1 MFDNTYITQRIHK
14 ANALREQRLNPY
26 GNALK
31 RTMSNAAFLRTYA
44 HLLDSSQAL
53 ESTFSKVDSR
63 NEAQALSPTATPRIH
78 KDDNQ
83 AEYEK
88 STQPLESTF
97 DNAPILANS
106 AKDSRI
112 VDEKSGLSSDWQG
125 SYLSGNDRSQ
135 SRRIH
140 DLSLQ
145 AESTDQAEMPAES
158 VVGRVK
164 FMRMMGKACF
174 IKIQDGSAT
183 LQAYL
188 SKNELSE
195 QEFLVVKKLLEV
207 GDIVNITGYAFVTK
221 TGELSIHA
229 SAFTILTKSIIP
241 LPEKFHGLTDIEA
254 RYRQR
259 YVDLIMN
266 PSVKEAFVLRSR
278 IVALVRRFFEERGF
292 LEVETPMLHPIP
304 GGANAKPFVTHHN
317 ALNVDRYLRIA
328 PELYLKRL
336 IVGGFEAVF
345 ELNRNFR
352 NEGMDHSH
360 NPEFSMIEFYWAYR
374 TYEELITLTQEFFT
388 YLLEKL
394 NLPTKLPWG
403 DVEVDFSKWS
413 IVGYKESLL
422 TIGNLPESALENAK
436 SLESYL
442 TQKGIKLESNLT
454 YGKLQDAAFS
464 EFVESKLINPTFI
477 TQYPIDIS
485 PLARRNDEDP
495 NIADRFEL
503 FIGGKEIANGFSE
516 LNDPIDQ
523 YERFLAQVRQ
533 KDAGD
538 EEAQYMDE
546 DFVTALGY
554 GMPPTAGQG
563 IGIDRLVMLLT
574 NNKSIKDV
582 LLFPAM
588 KPQAKDTES
597 S

>member
-1 MFDNTYITQRIHK
+1 
-14 ANALREQRLNPY
+14 
-26 GNALK
+26 
-31 RTMSNAAFLRTYA
+31 
-44 HLLDSSQAL
+44 
-53 ESTFSKVDSR
+53 
-63 NEAQALSPTATPRIH
+63 
-78 KDDNQ
+78 
-83 AEYEK
+83 
-88 STQPLESTF
+88 
-97 DNAPILANS
+97 
-106 AKDSRI
+106 
-112 VDEKSGLSSDWQG
+112 
-125 SYLSGNDRSQ
+125 
-135 SRRIH
+135 
-140 DLSLQ
+140 
-145 AESTDQAEMPAES
+145 
-158 VVGRVK
+158 
-164 FMRMMGKACF
+164 
-174 IKIQDGSAT
+174 
-183 LQAYL
+183 
-188 SKNELSE
+188 
-195 QEFLVVKKLLEV
+195 
-207 GDIVNITGYAFVTK
+207 
-221 TGELSIHA
+221 
-229 SAFTILTKSIIP
+229 
-241 LPEKFHGLTDIEA
+241 
-254 RYRQR
+254 
-259 YVDLIMN
+259 
-266 PSVKEAFVLRSR
+266 
-278 IVALVRRFFEERGF
+278 
-292 LEVETPMLHPIP
+292 MLHPIP

-374 TYEELITLTQEFFT
+374 TYEDLIALTQELFA
-388 YLLEKL
+388 YLLERL
-394 NLPTKLPWG
+394 ALPSRLQWD
-403 DVEVDFSKWS
+403 DVEVDFSKWNTLS
-413 IVGYKESLL
+413 YKESLL

-442 TQKGIKLESNLT
+442 LQKGVKLESNLN

-516 LNDPIDQ
+516 LNDPLDQ

-588 KPQAKDTES
+588 KPQAKTTDTES